1 MFSTSELKAR
11 QARLLTDQ
19 HAAIQ
24 KEKNRI
30 EKERQ
35 LRERERE
42 RERARE
48 EETRQRKLAE
58 AAAAEQAQ
66 REAEEELEHNRGV
79 ALHVTL
85 QAVDDDASGEAR
97 GIKRSADK
105 VLLPASLSHQLMA
118 QDASKNGALLFEL
131 RSLATGQRTHAG
143 VLAFSTPDGVI
154 ALPAKVRQCLF
165 GHSGAAQGA
174 VEVRYRRLDKGS
186 FVRFQPLTRGFH
198 EAVGGEVREVLEACL
213 MRHATLTEGDVLR
226 VDHAGHAYDLKVI
239 ELQPSR
245 AVSLIDTDMEA
256 EVVASEETEA
266 LVREWEEQ
274 QRRGAE
280 ALAAAKAAREAELQ
294 AMAAAVAAAAE
305 EQVLQAR
312 QQAAATQ
319 AAQAAA
325 TAQQQLLA
333 ALEAAL
339 PPEPSASGPEPTV
352 VCGFRLPDGARLSR
366 RFLLSA
372 PVAQLFDFVDAKGAA
387 GLAGGDQYDLVTLYP
402 RRRISR
408 PAPPNMA
415 SEGSQGLAPTMAQG
429 LTGHGGLQE
438 PVQQQQQQEVSGT
451 VPCGSVGGEVGRGG
465 SGGATA
471 ARVAPGLQ
479 SSVSAP
485 LSLQALGLGQGG
497 QEMLLLEPKAAP
509 S

>member
-30 EKERQ
+30 DKERQ

-105 VLLPASLSHQLMA
+105 VPDMQVLLPASLSHQLMA

-226 VDHAGHAYDLKVI
+226 VI

-274 QRRGAE
+274 QRRSAE

-305 EQVLQAR
+305 EQAR

-366 RFLLSA
+366 RFPLSA

-408 PAPPNMA
+408 PALPNMA

-438 PVQQQQQQEVSGT
+438 PVQQQQQQQQEVPGT

-465 SGGATA
+465 NGGATA

-497 QEMLLLEPKAAP
+497 QEMLLLEPKVAP